1 MAPVVW
7 WLRDAIHPLAAAMA
21 GLAIYPLALWS
32 LGGIDA
38 DEFNLIRRVAR
49 AT

>member
-7 WLRDAIHPLAAAMA
+7 WLRDSVHPIAAIVA
-21 GLAIYPLALWS
+21 GVGVYALALWS

-38 DEFNLIRRVAR
+38 QQRRLLAQIVR
-49 AT
+49 